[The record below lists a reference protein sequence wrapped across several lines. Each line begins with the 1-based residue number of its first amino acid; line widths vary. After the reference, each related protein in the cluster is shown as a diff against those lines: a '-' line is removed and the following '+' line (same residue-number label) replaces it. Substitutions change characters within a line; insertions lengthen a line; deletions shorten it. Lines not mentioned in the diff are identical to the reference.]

1 MVDWYTRSALT
12 IIAIA
17 LVTIAI
23 QQAIGTAQSQTAQP
37 QTAQTIPLCGGRD
50 NPCSVT
56 NYCHD
61 RAANEWRLCD
71 TFFRQ

>member
-1 MVDWYTRSALT
+1 MVDWYTKSALT

-23 QQAIGTAQSQTAQP
+23 QQTIGTAQSQTTP
-37 QTAQTIPLCGGRD
+37 PCGGRD

-61 RAANEWRLCD
+61 RSTNEWRLCD

>member
-1 MVDWYTRSALT
+1 MIDWYTKSALT

-23 QQAIGTAQSQTAQP
+23 QQTIGTAQSQTTP
-37 QTAQTIPLCGGRD
+37 AQTTPLCGARD

-56 NYCHD
+56 NYCQD
-61 RAANEWRLCD
+61 RSANEWRLCD